1 MDLADFLSKISAEGR
16 KSPDWS
22 VVNGTGIPYP
32 YWNFTRRK
40 ASFAVARTFSVH
52 TDSERHLVCVSV
64 RRNSKEQL
72 SYDLWCGD
80 SFLEGRRTVTSKQAS
95 ARVEAAL
102 APIAGPTKLTL
113 NAEMLSHYGSHK
125 PSDHCTFFKAG
136 NTCVHTQHVLGV
148 LTEEVLTDMAEQLEG
163 YLGGK
168 AATASAPA
176 AKDEEDAFYEQY
188 LFQVPV
194 LLEGDRGAG
203 KTFGARRF
211 ARTKGHTLVE
221 VGGHESMEAADLLGY
236 PVRVADGSFVWKDG
250 ALTQAVRAASKGQK
264 VCMLI
269 DELLRIPQRH
279 LSVLLTVLSPDE
291 GQYRVRTGRIVNV
304 TDGVGEEEVL
314 TCSVENLGVVAT
326 TNVGCE
332 YAVDAADPALA
343 ERFLVVRKDTT
354 VDRLKA
360 ILEHAAKAKGFE
372 DGPTTVRQLLAFY
385 EAAVKLKKAGMI
397 ASAPTTR
404 TLVRALSLASSE
416 AHVGAEVL
424 NQSLQWVARDLNG
437 QPEEA
442 QLKSLRELVIR
453 SFPGM
458 KGKIWV

>member
-1 MDLADFLSKISAEGR
+1 MDLAEFLSKISAEGR

-22 VVNGTGIPYP
+22 VSGGTAFPYP

-40 ASFAVARTFSVH
+40 ASFSVARTFVVESR
-52 TDSERHLVCVSV
+52 SEKHLVCVSA
-64 RRNSKEQL
+64 RRNSKDEL

-80 SFLEGRRTVTSKQAS
+80 TFLEGKKGLTPTQAR

-102 APIAGPTKLTL
+102 APVTSPNKLTL
-113 NAEMLSHYGSHK
+113 NAEMLSHYGAQ
-125 PSDHCTFFKAG
+125 PQSDRCSFFSDGKA
-136 NTCVHTQHVLGV
+136 CAHTQHVLGM
-148 LTEEVLTDMAEQLEG
+148 LTEADLREMAEQLEG
-163 YLGGK
+163 HLGGK
-168 AATASAPA
+168 AAAASAPA
-176 AKDEEDAFYEQY
+176 AKDDEETFYEQY

-211 ARTKGHTLVE
+211 ARTRGHVLVE

-250 ALTQAVRAASKGQK
+250 ALAQAVRAASKGQK
-264 VCMLI
+264 VCLLI

-304 TDGVGEEEVL
+304 EGGVGEEEVL
-314 TCSVENLGVVAT
+314 TCPVENLGVVAT

-332 YAVDAADPALA
+332 YAVDAADPELA

-360 ILEHAAKAKGFE
+360 ILEQAAKAKGFK
-372 DGPTTVRQLLAFY
+372 DGPTIVRQLLSFY

-404 TLVRALSLASSE
+404 TLVRALSLASRE
-416 AHVGAEVL
+416 AHVGTEVL
-424 NQSLQWVARDLNG
+424 NQALQWVARDLNG

>member
-1 MDLADFLSKISAEGR
+1 MDLAEFLGRISAEGR

-22 VVNGTGIPYP
+22 VSEGTAFPYP

-40 ASFAVARTFSVH
+40 ASFSVARAFVVESR
-52 TDSERHLVCVSV
+52 SEKHLVCVSA
-64 RRNSKEQL
+64 RRNSKDEL

-80 SFLEGRRTVTSKQAS
+80 TFLEGKKGLTPVQAR
-95 ARVEAAL
+95 ARVTAAL
-102 APIAGPTKLTL
+102 ASITGPNTLTL
-113 NAEMLSHYGSHK
+113 NAEMLSHYGSQ
-125 PSDHCTFFKAG
+125 PQSDRCSFFSDGK
-136 NTCVHTQHVLGV
+136 TCAHTQHVLGM
-148 LTEEVLTDMAEQLEG
+148 LTEADLSEMAEQLEG
-163 YLGGK
+163 HLGGK
-168 AATASAPA
+168 AAAASTPA
-176 AKDEEDAFYEQY
+176 AKDDEDAFYEQY

-211 ARTKGHTLVE
+211 ARTKGHVLVE

-250 ALTQAVRAASKGQK
+250 ALTQAVRSASNGQK
-264 VCMLI
+264 VCLLI

-314 TCSVENLGVVAT
+314 TCPVENLGVVAT

-343 ERFLVVRKDTT
+343 ERFLIVRKDTT
-354 VDRLKA
+354 PEKLQAVLTKA
-360 ILEHAAKAKGFE
+360 VEAKGFA
-372 DGPTTVRQLLAFY
+372 DGAEIVRRLMGFY
-385 EAAVKLKKAGMI
+385 DAALKLKKAGMI
-397 ASAPTTR
+397 ANAPTTR
-404 TLVRALSLASSE
+404 TLVRAVELSRSPAQI
-416 AHVGAEVL
+416 GAEVL
-424 NQSLQWVARDLNG
+424 NQALQWVARDLNG
-437 QPEEA
+437 QPEAA
-442 QLKSLRELVIR
+442 QLKSLRELAAR

-458 KGKIWV
+458 KGTIWV